1 MGQVK
6 VYNTSDEARCV
17 LVEPLGE
24 DFWLSGGQTLTFTIP
39 DEVPT
44 VAWYDSGASV
54 SINVGSCYDFA
65 VRTETGEAVECGYQ
79 RPPGALDFSSGS

>member
-6 VYNTSDEARCV
+6 IYNTSDAALCV
-17 LVEPLGE
+17 LVEPLGN
-24 DFWLSGGQTLTFTIP
+24 DYWLSGRQTLTLTIP
-39 DEVPT
+39 DDVPT

-54 SINVGSCYDFA
+54 WINVGDCDDFA

-79 RPPGALDFSSGS
+79 RPPGAFDFSSGS